1 MPKNVFYEV
10 TENDLY
16 KLLKD
21 IKPDLSFDK
30 DLTIRDVDYTNL
42 NNWAAHPKLNNEQF
56 YIPNNSYKTTKKND
70 IDVFFIHGTGFYGK
84 EWNFN
89 MNKESA
95 AYERTEIM
103 MANQASVF
111 NDSCNIYAPE
121 YRQATYFSFFDKETN
136 GIKAFDL
143 AYRDIEESFNCFI
156 NQFNNGR
163 PFILAGHSQGA
174 LHLSRLIHNKVLNN
188 KLKNNLICAY
198 PIGYILP
205 EIYFNEIYP
214 NMSFSH
220 SYNDTNCIVTWATIM
235 HGYKRTWQKVPLWK
249 PSGWSSQKMN
259 QKLISTNPFSWN
271 DDVNWQKPNNSHLST
286 MIKTTNYN
294 YLDRL
299 SQNHSGEKKSIVPS
313 AIQDFQIRINT
324 KTGLIEAKGDL
335 IDRISKVQYFTGDLH
350 SFDISL
356 FWGSFRQNIKDRINA
371 FIK

>member
-30 DLTIRDVDYTNL
+30 DLTIRDVDYSNL

-143 AYRDIEESFNCFI
+143 AYRDIEE
-156 NQFNNGR
+156 
-163 PFILAGHSQGA
+163 
-174 LHLSRLIHNKVLNN
+174 
-188 KLKNNLICAY
+188 
-198 PIGYILP
+198 
-205 EIYFNEIYP
+205 
-214 NMSFSH
+214 
-220 SYNDTNCIVTWATIM
+220 
-235 HGYKRTWQKVPLWK
+235 
-249 PSGWSSQKMN
+249 
-259 QKLISTNPFSWN
+259 
-271 DDVNWQKPNNSHLST
+271 
-286 MIKTTNYN
+286 
-294 YLDRL
+294 
-299 SQNHSGEKKSIVPS
+299 
-313 AIQDFQIRINT
+313 
-324 KTGLIEAKGDL
+324 
-335 IDRISKVQYFTGDLH
+335 
-350 SFDISL
+350 
-356 FWGSFRQNIKDRINA
+356 
-371 FIK
+371 